1 VSLEIRTIQS
11 NNEIHE
17 CANLMSNSKPWVT
30 LGRTYKESILLLQD
44 TSREVYIALIEGETV
59 GFIIIQMQGAFRGY
73 IPTLAIKPE
82 FRNQEIGSS
91 LLKFAEKRI
100 FRETPNV
107 FICVSS
113 FNENAKRLYIR
124 LGYEVVGKLRNYI
137 ISGHSEIL
145 LRKSISPLSE
155 FQSSL

>member
-1 VSLEIRTIQS
+1 MSLKIRKIQS
-11 NNEIHE
+11 DNEIHE
-17 CANLMSNSKPWVT
+17 CANLMSNSEPWVT
-30 LGRTYKESILLLQD
+30 LGRTYKESIFLLQD
-44 TSREVYIALIEGETV
+44 TSREVYIALIEDELV
-59 GFIIIQMQGAFRGY
+59 GFFIIQMQGAFRGY

-82 FRNQEIGSS
+82 FRNQGIGSS
-91 LLKFAEKRI
+91 LLKFAEERI

-124 LGYEVVGKLRNYI
+124 LGYKVVGELENYI

-155 FQSSL
+155 FQSS